1 MASDNPVIIE
11 VAINGTTTKDRNPH
25 SPCNPAEVA
34 EVASACI
41 AAGASVIHSHI
52 SGMGV
57 AGREAAEEYAA
68 GWRPVRARFP
78 QAIVYPTVVF
88 HDDPEVRFGHLP
100 FLAEMGVAD
109 MAVLDPGSVNFSYG
123 DVDGLPGKDYI
134 YINSYSDIRFAF
146 ERMEKLGLGPSL
158 ALYDPSF
165 ARSVIAWH
173 RAGRL
178 PRGTFVKFY
187 FGGDYNFITGV
198 RGGPSFGLPPT
209 RKALDAYLEMFEGI
223 DLPWA
228 TAVLGGD
235 ATATGMT
242 RLAIER
248 GGHVRIGLEDYCGE
262 DAPSNLEL
270 LAQAVAL
277 AREVGRPVATPEQA
291 RAILGLRSPA
301 MAD

>member
-1 MASDNPVIIE
+1 MASNDPVIIE

-34 EVASACI
+34 EVAIACLD
-41 AAGASVIHSHI
+41 AGASMIHSHI
-52 SGMGV
+52 SGMGT

-68 GWRPVRARFP
+68 GWRPVRARHP
-78 QAIVYPTVVF
+78 DAIVYPTVVLS
-88 HDDPEVRFGHLP
+88 DDPEVRFGHLP
-100 FLAEMGVAD
+100 FLAEMGIGD

-123 DVDGLPGKDYI
+123 DEDGLPGKDYV
-134 YINSYSDIRFAF
+134 YVNSYSSIRFAF

-187 FGGDYNFITGV
+187 FGGDHNFITGE

-209 RKALDAYLEMFEGI
+209 PKALDAYLEMFEGI
-223 DLPWA
+223 DIPWA
-228 TAVLGGD
+228 TALLGGD
-235 ATATGMT
+235 AVASGIT
-242 RLAIER
+242 RYGVDR
-248 GGHVRIGLEDYCGE
+248 GGHIRIGLEDYCG
-262 DAPSNLEL
+262 DGQPSNLDL
-270 LAQAVAL
+270 IDAAVKIC
-277 AREVGRPVATPEQA
+277 REVGRPIATQEQA
-291 RAILGLRSPA
+291 RAIVGLRSPA
-301 MAD
+301 MA